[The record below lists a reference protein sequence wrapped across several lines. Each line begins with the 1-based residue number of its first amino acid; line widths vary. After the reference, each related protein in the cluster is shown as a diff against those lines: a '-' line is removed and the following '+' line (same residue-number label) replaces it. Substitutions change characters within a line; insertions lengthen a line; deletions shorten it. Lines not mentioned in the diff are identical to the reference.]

1 MRKRLETDIRKEQ
14 IAEAALAIVSEGGV
28 GSLTVRKVA
37 KRVGFSAPALYRHYK
52 NKSEILLAAMEEHF
66 SASFSLLNQALTLEN
81 PLETL
86 RSYYYGYIGL
96 ISKRSSAIRIFTS
109 EFLQFCEPRLMAA
122 AEHFRAVMFESL
134 IKVFKDG
141 QAGGF
146 LRKDIGAEQLYVHY
160 LGIFITPDLLHSYRE
175 GVVDLDKQA
184 DAGWTIFYEG
194 VAG

>member
-14 IAEAALAIVSEGGV
+14 IAEAALAIVSEEGV

-66 SASFSLLNQALTLEN
+66 SASFSLLRHALSLDT

-86 RSYYYGYIGL
+86 RSYYFGYIGL
-96 ISKRSSAIRIFTS
+96 IRKRSSAIRIFTS
-109 EFLQFCEPRLMAA
+109 EFLQFCEPRLMDA
-122 AEHFRAVMFESL
+122 AEHFRNVMYDNL
-134 IKVFKDG
+134 IKVFREG

-146 LRKDIGAEQLYVHY
+146 LRKDIGADELYVHY
-160 LGIFITPDLLHSYRE
+160 LGIFITPDLLHSYKE
-175 GVVDLDKQA
+175 GVVNLDKQA

-194 VAG
+194 AAV